1 MRDGST
7 PSFRFSQAYRA
18 GKRQKAYGSAELSN
32 SPSRVAESSAA
43 GSVFPDGERKN
54 FGSSMRLRAAGSHGR

>member
-1 MRDGST
+1 
-7 PSFRFSQAYRA
+7 
-18 GKRQKAYGSAELSN
+18 
-32 SPSRVAESSAA
+32 VAESSAA